1 MDDTIARPRKRKR
14 VESRVRR
21 GLELFFLAASLIVGL
36 GVVAGCGFASLLFA
50 GDAGPMIVVALL
62 AMAVLLVGA
71 VYLST
76 SMSRDVRM
84 LKERLLEKEDRDGGA
99 R

>member
-21 GLELFFLAASLIVGL
+21 GLELFLLAVSLIVGL
-36 GVVAGCGFASLLFA
+36 GVVAGCGAAGLLFG
-50 GDAGPMIVVALL
+50 GDAGPVVVIALL

-84 LKERLLEKEDRDGGA
+84 LKETLLEKEDRDGGA